1 MIRTVFD
8 LTMATCPT
16 APAVVMGTN
25 TGRNFLFVVFVS
37 EVAVYEAGGL
47 FGVGGLIRFCEF

>member
-1 MIRTVFD
+1 MIRAAFD

-25 TGRNFLFVVFVS
+25 TGRNCLFVVFVS
-37 EVAVYEAGGL
+37 EVAVHEAGDF